1 MWKILPAV
9 LMLLSA
15 SLMLTG
21 CSTTYVPVPVDS
33 ELTRTVDRPALT
45 EGATW
50 RDMAESYVLRGE
62 AIDQCN
68 AQLYAIRN
76 IKGESFRV
84 WMRQ

>member
-1 MWKILPAV
+1 MWKILLGV

-15 SLMLTG
+15 SLMLNG

-33 ELTRTVDRPALT
+33 ELTRPVDRPALT
-45 EGATW
+45 DGATW

-68 AQLYAIRN
+68 AQLGAIRA
-76 IKGESFRV
+76 IDGEAVRV
-84 WMRQ
+84 WWWQ

>member
-1 MWKILPAV
+1 MLKIQLGA

-33 ELTRTVDRPALT
+33 ELTRTVDRPALI

-68 AQLYAIRN
+68 AQLGAIRA
-76 IKGESFRV
+76 IEGEAVRV
-84 WMRQ
+84 WWWQ

>member
-1 MWKILPAV
+1 MKILLAA
-9 LMLLSA
+9 LMLSLA

-33 ELTRTVDRPALT
+33 ELTRAVDRPALT

-68 AQLYAIRN
+68 AQLGAIRA
-76 IKGESFRV
+76 IEGEAVRV
-84 WMRQ
+84 WWWQ

>member
-1 MWKILPAV
+1 M
-9 LMLLSA
+9 LMLSLA

-33 ELTRTVDRPALT
+33 ELTRAIDRPALT

-68 AQLYAIRN
+68 AQLEAIRN
-76 IKGESFRV
+76 IEGESFRV
-84 WMRQ
+84 WMWQ